1 MKTVLRELLA
11 MLVIVA
17 AIALIIVLVFFDYIK
32 EDANQPQAA
41 IYETSR
47 EEKNILDEKKKYEE
61 DKQTLTLNSGYKIEE
76 ADLSNLKASGEFK
89 QGQSSPFAET
99 PVTDILYDREGNVY
113 YQTIDPTLNV
123 TNTTTSTNNNNN
135 NNATNNNKNTNN
147 NVNVNRSATPNAQ
160 SEQSGRSADITS
172 PSAESG
178 SMQVTQKGTGK

>member
-11 MLVIVA
+11 MIVIVA
-17 AIALIIVLVFFDYIK
+17 ATALIIVLVFFDYIK
-32 EDANQPQAA
+32 EDVNQPQAA

-76 ADLSNLKASGEFK
+76 ADLSSLKASGEFK

-113 YQTIDPTLNV
+113 YQTIDPTLNITNNTITNNKTTNGNTNQNT
-123 TNTTTSTNNNNN
+123 TNTT
-135 NNATNNNKNTNN
+135 NA
-147 NVNVNRSATPNAQ
+147 VDRSAVPNAQ
-160 SEQSGRSADITS
+160 SQQSGRSADITS

>member
-11 MLVIVA
+11 MIVIVA

-113 YQTIDPTLNV
+113 YQTIDPTLNI
-123 TNTTTSTNNNNN
+123 TNTSNNTTSSGNSS
-135 NNATNNNKNTNN
+135 NKSTTNTNN
-147 NVNVNRSATPNAQ
+147 TVNRSATPNAQ

-172 PSAESG
+172 PSTESG
-178 SMQVTQKGTGK
+178 SMQVTQRGTGK

>member
-11 MLVIVA
+11 MIVIVA

-61 DKQTLTLNSGYKIEE
+61 DKQTLTLNSGYRIEE

-113 YQTIDPTLNV
+113 YQTIDPTLNI
-123 TNTTTSTNNNNN
+123 TNTSNNTTSSGNSS
-135 NNATNNNKNTNN
+135 NKSTTNTNN
-147 NVNVNRSATPNAQ
+147 TVNRSATPNAQ

>member
-11 MLVIVA
+11 MIVIVA

-113 YQTIDPTLNV
+113 YQTIDPTLNI
-123 TNTTTSTNNNNN
+123 TNTSNNTTSSGNSS
-135 NNATNNNKNTNN
+135 NKSTTNTNN
-147 NVNVNRSATPNAQ
+147 TVNRSATPNAQ

>member
-11 MLVIVA
+11 MIVIVA
-17 AIALIIVLVFFDYIK
+17 ALALIIVLVFFDYIK

-76 ADLSNLKASGEFK
+76 ADLSSLKASGEFK

-113 YQTIDPTLNV
+113 YQTIDPTLNITNTSNNTNKTSNGNTSKNT
-123 TNTTTSTNNNNN
+123 TNTT
-135 NNATNNNKNTNN
+135 NTVDRNSQP
-147 NVNVNRSATPNAQ
+147 SAQA
-160 SEQSGRSADITS
+160 EQSGRSADITS

>member
-1 MKTVLRELLA
+1 MKTVIRELLA
-11 MLVIVA
+11 MIVIVA
-17 AIALIIVLVFFDYIK
+17 ALALIILLVFFDYIK

-76 ADLSNLKASGEFK
+76 TDLSNLKASGEFK

-99 PVTDILYDREGNVY
+99 PVTDILYDRDGNVY
-113 YQTIDPTLNV
+113 YQTIDPTLNITNTSNNTTNKTNNGNNTNKNT
-123 TNTTTSTNNNNN
+123 TNTT
-135 NNATNNNKNTNN
+135 NTT
-147 NVNVNRSATPNAQ
+147 NRSGEPNAQ
-160 SEQSGRSADITS
+160 SEQSGRSGDITS

>member
-11 MLVIVA
+11 MIVIVA

-76 ADLSNLKASGEFK
+76 ADLSNLKVSGEFK

-113 YQTIDPTLNV
+113 YQTIDPTLNI
-123 TNTTTSTNNNNN
+123 TNTSNNTTSSGNSS
-135 NNATNNNKNTNN
+135 NKSTTNTNN
-147 NVNVNRSATPNAQ
+147 TVNRSATPNAQ

>member
-47 EEKNILDEKKKYEE
+47 EEKNILDEKEKYEE

-113 YQTIDPTLNV
+113 YQTIDPTLNI
-123 TNTTTSTNNNNN
+123 TNNTTT
-135 NNATNNNKNTNN
+135 NNKTTNGNTNKSTTNTNN
-147 NVNVNRSATPNAQ
+147 TVNRSATPNAQ

-178 SMQVTQKGTGK
+178 SMQVTKKGTGK

>member
-1 MKTVLRELLA
+1 MKTVIRELLA
-11 MLVIVA
+11 MIVIVA
-17 AIALIIVLVFFDYIK
+17 ALALIIVLVFFDYIK

-76 ADLSNLKASGEFK
+76 TDLSNLKASGEFK

-99 PVTDILYDREGNVY
+99 PVTDILYDRDGNVY
-113 YQTIDPTLNV
+113 YQTIDPTLNITNTSNNTTNKTNNGNNTNKNT
-123 TNTTTSTNNNNN
+123 TNTT
-135 NNATNNNKNTNN
+135 NTT
-147 NVNVNRSATPNAQ
+147 NRS
-160 SEQSGRSADITS
+160 GDITS